1 MHRNWSTAPTTKVA
15 PPALRQSRV
24 PAWTQA
30 LALPGNNAVIM
41 VAAVNA
47 GTIERNFMTGL
58 PCGLVSWAGMGA
70 RGPCQRHRQV
80 AKGSWRRQEIA
91 GRREDHRTHRKS
103 MPLTPAAML
112 RPV

>member
-47 GTIERNFMTGL
+47 GTIERNFITGP
-58 PCGLVSWAGMGA
+58 PCGLVSWQAWAEGA
-70 RGPCQRHRQV
+70 HAVDVGR
-80 AKGSWRRQEIA
+80 WRRA
-91 GRREDHRTHRKS
+91 VGVFRRPRG
-103 MPLTPAAML
+103 AA
-112 RPV
+112 RITAP